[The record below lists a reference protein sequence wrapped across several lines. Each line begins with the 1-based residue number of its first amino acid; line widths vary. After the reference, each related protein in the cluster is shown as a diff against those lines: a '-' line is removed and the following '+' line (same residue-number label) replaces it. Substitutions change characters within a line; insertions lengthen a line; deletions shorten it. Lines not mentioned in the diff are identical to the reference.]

1 MPPHQQDDQRCP
13 AGLILPIAL
22 GVMLIAAYRSKIIAD
37 YKQPLWL
44 TIAGIGVVAIMV
56 WMGYGTIM
64 QTL

>member
-22 GVMLIAAYRSKIIAD
+22 GVMLIAAYRSKFIAD

-44 TIAGIGVVAIMV
+44 TIAA
-56 WMGYGTIM
+56 
-64 QTL
+64 